1 MLKVLTLIITEK
13 RYDAHKVNAQKLEE
27 MSRIDTQSISSRLLK
42 YMEQSMSFNIQGSLA
57 IRVIGGDVKF
67 LLYPA
72 NAYLSP
78 DKSCAVLY
86 QALPEKAELIM
97 LTNGYLELDYVATT
111 EFIGLLSQIALQNK
125 TVVLTVNCAEK
136 NTITGFTYPAQRA

>member
-1 MLKVLTLIITEK
+1 
-13 RYDAHKVNAQKLEE
+13 
-27 MSRIDTQSISSRLLK
+27 MSYS
-42 YMEQSMSFNIQGSLA
+42 IQGSLA

-86 QALPEKAELIM
+86 PGKDDQATLLK
-97 LTNGYLELDYVATT
+97 LTDGYLELECDADMQCKD
-111 EFIGLLSQIALQNK
+111 LLSQIALQNK
-125 TVVLTVNCAEK
+125 AVALTINEK
-136 NTITGFTYPAQRA
+136 NSITGFTYPIPRV

>member
-1 MLKVLTLIITEK
+1 
-13 RYDAHKVNAQKLEE
+13 
-27 MSRIDTQSISSRLLK
+27 MSYS
-42 YMEQSMSFNIQGSLA
+42 IQGSLA

-86 QALPEKAELIM
+86 QASPATAKTLK
-97 LTNGYLELDYVATT
+97 LTDGYLKLECDKNMQC
-111 EFIGLLSQIALQNK
+111 EDLLSQIALQSK
-125 TVVLTVNCAEK
+125 TVALTVSTETMEHSGIVK
-136 NTITGFTYPAQRA
+136 NSITGFTYPAQRA

>member
-1 MLKVLTLIITEK
+1 
-13 RYDAHKVNAQKLEE
+13 
-27 MSRIDTQSISSRLLK
+27 
-42 YMEQSMSFNIQGSLA
+42 MSFNIQGSLA
-57 IRVIGGDVKF
+57 IQVKGNDVKF

-86 QALPEKAELIM
+86 PVKTENQKDQATLLA
-97 LTNGYLELDYVATT
+97 LTDGYLELDYVATT

-125 TVVLTVNCAEK
+125 PVALTVSTDLTKGKKGKKGNDVVK
-136 NTITGFTYPAQRA
+136 NSITGFTYPAQRA

>member
-1 MLKVLTLIITEK
+1 
-13 RYDAHKVNAQKLEE
+13 
-27 MSRIDTQSISSRLLK
+27 
-42 YMEQSMSFNIQGSLA
+42 MSFNIQGSLA
-57 IRVIGGDVKF
+57 IQVEGQEVKF

-86 QALPEKAELIM
+86 QALPEKAELII

-111 EFIGLLSQIALQNK
+111 ELIGLLSQIALQSK
-125 TVVLTVNCAEK
+125 TVALTVSIERVEDSGIVK
-136 NTITGFTYPAQRA
+136 RSITGFTYPAPRA